1 MLISGNRFMSDFLQ
15 IRDVSV
21 AYGDIQAL
29 WDVSLDVQEGE
40 TVALIGPNGAGKTTL
55 MRAVAGL
62 LPIKSGSV
70 KLADRALSSMPAY
83 RIVDQGVILVP
94 EGRRLFGGLTVLDNL
109 ELGAYSKRARAVRA
123 DTLKLVYELF
133 PLLAD
138 RKNQRANTMSGG
150 QQQMLAIGRAIMG
163 VPKLLM
169 LDEPSLGLGPLVV
182 ESIFETISR
191 MNAQGVTIFLVEQNA
206 MQALE
211 LANRAYILEQGRIAG
226 TGGGQELLHDDRVQ
240 QAYLGICP
248 APALEGDK

>member
-1 MLISGNRFMSDFLQ
+1 MSEFLR
-15 IRDVSV
+15 ILDVSV

-29 WDVSLDVQEGE
+29 WGVSLDVNEGE
-40 TVALIGPNGAGKTTL
+40 IVALIGPNGAGKTTL

-62 LPIKSGSV
+62 NPLKSGTIH
-70 KLADRALSSMPAY
+70 LADKALHAMHAH

-123 DTLKLVYELF
+123 ETLKLVYELF

-138 RKNQRANTMSGG
+138 RKSQRANTMSGG
-150 QQQMLAIGRAIMG
+150 QQQMLAIGRALMG

-182 ESIFETISR
+182 ESIFDTIR
-191 MNAQGVTIFLVEQNA
+191 HMNEQGVTIFLVEQNA
-206 MQALE
+206 RQALE
-211 LANRAYILEQGRIAG
+211 LAHRAYILEQGRIAG
-226 TGGGQELLHDDRVQ
+226 TGAARDLLLDDRVQ

-248 APALEGDK
+248 APVQ